1 MNYTFPKNFLWGGAT
16 AANQCEGAYN
26 EDGKGLDIQDF
37 MPDGIMKGPSNTVLE
52 RNLKLKGI
60 NPGLAVILV
69 GEDNASKIYVKNK
82 KRCCDE
88 LGIFSEEF
96 YFPEDTSEKEIIN
109 LIEKLNQ
116 DKKINGILV
125 QLPLPSHINQKNI
138 TESIL
143 PEKDVDAFHSSTIGN
158 LLTNH
163 TKLLPCTP
171 AGIIEI
177 FHREN
182 ISLVGKHCVII
193 GRSNIVGKPLMHCC
207 LNKNATVTVCHS
219 KTQNLAQKAKEA
231 DILISAI
238 GKAQF
243 VTADMV
249 KENAVVIDVGINRL
263 ENGKITG
270 DVDFE
275 NVKEKAS
282 YITPV
287 PGGVGPMTIA
297 MLMNN
302 VIKAT
307 KRQNGMID

>member
-1 MNYTFPKNFLWGGAT
+1 MAIII
-16 AANQCEGAYN
+16 
-26 EDGKGLDIQDF
+26 DGKELAKKI
-37 MPDGIMKGPSNTVLE
+37 
-52 RNLKLKGI
+52 RANLKIECEELKNKQI
-60 NPGLAVILV
+60 NPKLAVIMV
-69 GEDNASKIYVKNK
+69 GDDLASKVYVRNK
-82 KRCCDE
+82 SKACEDVGIEYKEYLLSSNTKQKE
-88 LGIFSEEF
+88 LIE
-96 YFPEDTSEKEIIN
+96 

-116 DKKINGILV
+116 DKRINGILL
-125 QLPLPSHINQKNI
+125 QSPIPANLDINEAFRTISPQ
-138 TESIL
+138 
-143 PEKDVDAFHSSTIGN
+143 KDVDGFNPVNVG
-158 LLTNH
+158 
-163 TKLLPCTP
+163 KLVLNQDTFLSCTP
-171 AGIIEI
+171 YGIMKLFEKY
-177 FHREN
+177 N
-182 ISLVGKHCVII
+182 IDLTGKNVVIL